1 MRRPLHACVEGKK
14 KLNLGKAKIFQKIPI
29 VGLVMS
35 DSYWLK
41 AHLCLVCRRSSVRCQ
56 TTTIA
61 SYCGG
66 ALEISRPISFVPMSA
81 NWSAAL
87 ILTIASNKLGD
98 FCCKRMSNSGDWVV
112 DVSRCD
118 PYCFRRYSDELLSL
132 FWRFLASSPI
142 VGLTRARYRLK
153 RKSLAR
159 FLKSS
164 PIVGLTQ
171 ARC

>member
-1 MRRPLHACVEGKK
+1 MWDVLHTRLCWGK

-61 SYCGG
+61 SYCG
-66 ALEISRPISFVPMSA
+66 AFEISRPIGFVPMSA

-87 ILTIASNKLGD
+87 ILTIASIKLGLLQED
-98 FCCKRMSNSGDWVV
+98 VKLWWLGRRCEPMRSVLFPALLWWVAV
-112 DVSRCD
+112 AV
-118 PYCFRRYSDELLSL
+118 
-132 FWRFLASSPI
+132 
-142 VGLTRARYRLK
+142 LTFPCIEPNHRINTGSIQVKKKVAGT
-153 RKSLAR
+153 
-159 FLKSS
+159 F
-164 PIVGLTQ
+164 P
-171 ARC
+171 